1 MIDKNKQSIRQQAEA
16 LLHAKNTG
24 LPKDLQSLSL
34 EEIKKLVYELEVH
47 QIQLEMQNEELQRTQ
62 DELSNTKKRYFD
74 LYDMAP
80 IGYCT
85 IGEDGLIHEANLE
98 VSKLLGMQRDKLI
111 KRPITHFIYKDD
123 QDIYY
128 IYFNKLFISDEQ
140 QVCELRMIKK
150 DATPFWVH
158 LTSSLDTN
166 SDDKSVIF
174 LGIHD
179 ITELK
184 KYESELKNIAYFDT
198 LTGLPNR
205 VLLADRLMQ
214 SMAQTQRHN
223 NHLAVIFIDL
233 DGFKDVNDSHGHD
246 VGDQL
251 LVKLAAKMREVLREE
266 DTLARIGGDEFVAVL
281 VDLADI
287 NSSMK
292 MITRLLD
299 SAAKKIQIDNL
310 SVQVSASMGVAFYP
324 QAEEIDAGQLLR
336 QADQAMYEAKLAGK
350 NQYHIFDTQ
359 QNEIIRERYEGIDR
373 LRKALKQNEF
383 VLQYQPKVNLHT
395 GEVIGV
401 EALIRWQHPQK
412 GLISP
417 LEFFP
422 IIEGHSL
429 SIEIGE
435 WVIHKALSQIELWQE
450 QGINIRISVNVCA
463 RQLLEDNFVE
473 RLKSI
478 FAKHNTVKSSMLE
491 LEILETSKLEDLIQA
506 THVIQQCRIFGLVF
520 SVDDFGLGY
529 SSLTFLKRIP
539 IKYIKVEQNFVVNM
553 LGNPEDLS
561 ILYGVVSLAK
571 AFKRSVIAEGVETL
585 EHGRV
590 LIQLGCEL
598 GQGYAIARP
607 MEGDELIVWFNTW
620 EPDESWRN
628 QQIMSIVQRNVFFAT
643 LEHHSWIAK
652 VKAVLEDKNVDNTEP
667 NDLQECYFTEW
678 LLPSDKQYLTSGY
691 EKVDLLHKKI
701 HAFANQLLKQH
712 SLGNKEEALEG
723 LAEFDKQRDEL
734 IEELNK
740 LRDKTDI

>member
-1 MIDKNKQSIRQQAEA
+1 MIDKNKQSIRQKAQKV
-16 LLHAKNTG
+16 LYAKNTY
-24 LPKDLQSLSL
+24 LPKELQSLSL
-34 EEIKKLVYELEVH
+34 EEIQNLVYELEVH
-47 QIQLEMQNEELQRTQ
+47 QIELEMQDAELQRIQ
-62 DELSNTKKRYFD
+62 RELSNTKKRYFD
-74 LYDMAP
+74 LYNMAP

-85 IGEDGLIHEANLE
+85 IGEDGLIYEANLE
-98 VSKLLGMQRDKLI
+98 VSKLLGVQRDKLL

-128 IYFNKLFISDEQ
+128 KYFKKLFISDDQ

-166 SDDKSVIF
+166 SDDKSVMF

-179 ITELK
+179 ITKLK
-184 KYESELKNIAYFDT
+184 KYEQELKNIAYFDT

-223 NHLAVIFIDL
+223 KYLAVLFIDL
-233 DGFKDVNDSHGHD
+233 DSFKEVNDNYGHD

-251 LVKLAAKMREVLREE
+251 LVKLTADMSEELREE

-281 VDLADI
+281 ADLADI
-287 NSSMK
+287 NSSLQ

-299 SAAKKIQIDNL
+299 SAAKKIQINNMFI
-310 SVQVSASMGVAFYP
+310 QVSASIGVTFYP
-324 QAEEIDAGQLLR
+324 QFEDKDAGELLH

-350 NQYHIFDTQ
+350 NQYYIFDVL
-359 QNEIIRERYEGIDR
+359 QNNIIRERYEEIALLD
-373 LRKALKQNEF
+373 KALKENQFEMR
-383 VLQYQPKVNLHT
+383 YQPKVNLRT
-395 GEVIGV
+395 GEIIGV
-401 EALIRWQHPQK
+401 EALLRWRHPQK

-417 LEFFP
+417 SEFFP

-435 WVIHKALSQIELWQE
+435 WAIHKALLQIELWQK
-450 QGINIRISVNVCA
+450 QGINICISVNVSS
-463 RQLLEDNFVE
+463 RQLLEDNFIE

-478 FAKHNTVKSSMLE
+478 LAQHSTVKSSMLE
-491 LEILETSKLEDLIQA
+491 LEILETSKLEDLLQA
-506 THVIQQCRIFGLVF
+506 THVVHQCKIFGLVF

-529 SSLTFLKRIP
+529 SSLTFVKRIP
-539 IKYIKVEQNFVVNM
+539 SKYIKVEQNFVVNM

-561 ILYGVVSLAK
+561 ILYGVVSIAK

-585 EHGRV
+585 EHGRI

-607 MEGDELIVWFNTW
+607 MKGDELIVWLNTW
-620 EPDESWRN
+620 EPDESWKN
-628 QQIMSIVQRNVFFAT
+628 QQIMSTVQRNVFFAT
-643 LEHHSWIAK
+643 LEHYSWIAK
-652 VKAVLEDKNVDNTEP
+652 VKAVLEDKNVDNIESD
-667 NDLQECYFTEW
+667 DLQECYFTEW

-691 EKVDLLHKKI
+691 EKVDVLHKKI
-701 HAFANQLLKQH
+701 HAFANQLLQLH
-712 SLGNKEEALEG
+712 SLGYKEEALEG
-723 LAEFDKQRDEL
+723 VAELDKQRDEL
-734 IEELNK
+734 IEGLNK
-740 LRDKTDI
+740 I